1 MVRYFTPGIYIPGIY
16 YVIGAL
22 AVRAVTVY
30 VYLVTC
36 FTCRRICIYCCR
48 CSYSYITR
56 SGQSYVRYRV
66 VPGIQVQVAWEP
78 ILLGGEIIRKLNIT
92 QLLKLSVIIVSTT
105 QSVELTA
112 DVFVKKNVYKKKN
125 LPRNTQGVAIQEQ
138 NFENIPGIPDIR
150 MNRAM

>member
-1 MVRYFTPGIYIPGIY
+1 M
-16 YVIGAL
+16 
-22 AVRAVTVY
+22 
-30 VYLVTC
+30 
-36 FTCRRICIYCCR
+36 
-48 CSYSYITR
+48 
-56 SGQSYVRYRV
+56 
-66 VPGIQVQVAWEP
+66 
-78 ILLGGEIIRKLNIT
+78 NIT